1 MANVL
6 NIKELLGTSYY
17 FLEQYFGNDVPNT
30 YSDYQPFELKEIAN
44 KKKQDTGAIVDS
56 DQMIEIDEEITGI
69 QKFGNS
75 VLENKNGEE
84 IASLTLTELPTLYSS
99 IATSSVD
106 LQMVPGKMIENKDR
120 QVEETYQSKNTPV
133 KSV

>member
-1 MANVL
+1 MFHQFISIN
-6 NIKELLGTSYY
+6 NRIIT
-17 FLEQYFGNDVPNT
+17 QYFGNDVPNT